1 MTLFGK
7 RKPPPVSQPPFPVID
22 PSQGPQIVSL
32 INQYQSAPTIADTQ
46 GPANGL
52 MTLSGASPID
62 QNRSLWVW
70 FASWCTMA
78 REMGQPFVAVRI
90 AEFVQYYDDVFYP
103 NAGPARMFLFK
114 ATDAQ
119 REIIER
125 AAYDACGDLDPAMP
139 IRPEI
144 DFPIAVFQWHLGER
158 INHPEGSAHREVN
171 YGSEDVDLDHSTLA
185 AQIAE
190 SEAHRRRTAPSGVTM
205 SGGPD
210 DDLHRFV
217 IDIREPGDAEIQVIV
232 QTFVEAVN
240 EQDAADRVAQMIG
253 TRQVRAVQILAPSL
267 VERTGSDAWWWDGTT
282 VRPWFGLSDEIPSQ
296 GSFRVAWSVFVDAA
310 SVGEAVGLA
319 FDRHAPGAPDE
330 HAGFLVTD
338 HQGQI
343 WTIWAGMP
351 WD

>member
-1 MTLFGK
+1 
-7 RKPPPVSQPPFPVID
+7 
-22 PSQGPQIVSL
+22 
-32 INQYQSAPTIADTQ
+32 
-46 GPANGL
+46 
-52 MTLSGASPID
+52 
-62 QNRSLWVW
+62 
-70 FASWCTMA
+70 
-78 REMGQPFVAVRI
+78 
-90 AEFVQYYDDVFYP
+90 
-103 NAGPARMFLFK
+103 
-114 ATDAQ
+114 
-119 REIIER
+119 
-125 AAYDACGDLDPAMP
+125 
-139 IRPEI
+139 
-144 DFPIAVFQWHLGER
+144 
-158 INHPEGSAHREVN
+158 
-171 YGSEDVDLDHSTLA
+171 
-185 AQIAE
+185 
-190 SEAHRRRTAPSGVTM
+190 M